1 MLEVLDLS
9 HNKFAGDIWNITDNF
24 CALIPKGGS
33 LKELRLNHNKFTGQI
48 PPCLMQFERLNFLA
62 LNDNRF
68 HGALPEIEASQLVIL
83 TLHKNALTGVL
94 PKTLYTLAYLGVL
107 TLHENSIGGG
117 LSRLNLSVPCLD
129 NSKFRLFGMLDCRA
143 CGTSAFQFP
152 GDMLQQ
158 IKVNCPQTLDACP
171 HKGMVNLTLHHNR
184 FSCAVPESLGNNEVS
199 GLVIMGN
206 MLGNGSLL
214 NAPWISREEQQLFLY
229 YSPQVWKST
238 ILVLTGFLLLMTSAA
253 LCRRKLQTK
262 LEETSLGLTNDIE
275 ARVVASNLALM
286 KAAVSTLLLASP
298 LLLIF
303 GLGGKY
309 YDCSPLLWQTTAA
322 NFSAEGWCAQ
332 FGVIVL
338 WCAMQVLFR
347 CILAGIIKPRRSHRK
362 AVRGCKK
369 RITRVTAWVMW
380 ICIVTLLSLPS
391 IFFTFAQ
398 SIPAQN
404 TWDLSEAGLT
414 FFHATAP
421 VQTVLIDMVL
431 AVPLSSKFSKL
442 TGLKA
447 DRLLMTFRLFSAWL
461 LAALTTTALDEN
473 CLSGWKLAWKVCEEG
488 SKENSKFNWKIYDEE
503 LLNTTRDICTFTET
517 WWSDGRCSRAIVG
530 GLTPFLLKKLLT
542 RSMLQPLVLWTM
554 WHFSQLE
561 PAGDPREGRH
571 CRLFGVWPK
580 STKSLIPLQQMA
592 LLTTQM
598 EEVLMFWSPYVPL
611 LSLGILAA
619 AVTNFL
625 MFDLGI
631 RFYKVEL
638 PLDEVNKGAALS
650 VSYLYFALG
659 AGSLFQLWH
668 AFSTQMFGRYFLL
681 AVHLVTMGPWAN
693 GFLPIGLV
701 QRSFWA
707 PNDLRETGL
716 IELTRIDSVSPCAK
730 MGNTT

>member
-598 EEVLMFWSPYVPL
+598 EVLMFWSPYVPL

-638 PLDEVNKGAALS
+638 PSDEVNEVAALS
-650 VSYLYFALG
+650 ASYLYFALG

-668 AFSTQMFGRYFLL
+668 AFSTRMCGRYFLL
-681 AVHLVTMGPWAN
+681 AVHLAIMGPWAN
-693 GFLPIGLV
+693 VFLPVGFIK
-701 QRSFWA
+701 RRFWTS
-707 PNDLRETGL
+707 DDMRER
-716 IELTRIDSVSPCAK
+716 ELMEMTSMD
-730 MGNTT
+730 